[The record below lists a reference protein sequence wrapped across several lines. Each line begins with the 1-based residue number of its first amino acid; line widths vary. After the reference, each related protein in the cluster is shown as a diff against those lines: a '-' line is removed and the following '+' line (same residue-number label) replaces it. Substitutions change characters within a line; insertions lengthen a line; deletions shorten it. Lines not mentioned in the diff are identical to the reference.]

1 LGLCLV
7 AGRQASAGKKKA
19 KKLGGQSA
27 RIAALRRTLNGTLS
41 VCLPQNGGVLS
52 FRRHRGGGGIDYD
65 LAKAVATALGVK
77 LKVVW
82 YESEAEEESNPVDEV
97 NAFISYGLCQMSA
110 SFALFADAIAQGP
123 GRSVRLPRY
132 RHMPEGDVGKIVDL
146 SQLIVSQPYR
156 STRFVV
162 VLPGNSTLKVTRLA
176 DLEGK
181 RILAE
186 EGTLAGA
193 IAMQYQG
200 GSLRATVDL
209 VPPGPKTLWIMEA
222 GKHDAALIE
231 LDKFDAHRKQDRI
244 SKLKL
249 SGYEHSIRYNI
260 ALVSTVMHKDLIAYA
275 NTVIAAGLKD
285 GSIAAMAR
293 RAGMTYR
300 PPDGDR
306 IRGPLSFTELARD

>member
-1 LGLCLV
+1 M
-7 AGRQASAGKKKA
+7 A
-19 KKLGGQSA
+19 
-27 RIAALRRTLNGTLS
+27 
-41 VCLPQNGGVLS
+41 QNGGVLS
-52 FRRHRGGGGIDYD
+52 FRRHKGGGGIDYE
-65 LAKAVATALGVK
+65 LAGAIATALGVK

-82 YESEAEEESNPVDEV
+82 YESENEEESNPVDEV
-97 NAFISYGLCQMSA
+97 NAFMSAGLCELSA
-110 SFALFADAIAQGP
+110 SFPLHADAIAQGP

-132 RHMPEGDVGKIVDL
+132 RHMPESDVGKIVDL
-146 SQLIVSQPYR
+146 SQLIVSRPYR

-176 DLEGK
+176 DLDGK
-181 RILAE
+181 KILAE

-200 GSLRATVDL
+200 GRLRNNVDL
-209 VPPGPKTLWIMEA
+209 VPPGPRTLWIMEA
-222 GKHDAALIE
+222 GKHDAAIVD
-231 LDKFDAHRKQDRI
+231 LDKFDAHRKQNRI

-260 ALVSTVMHKDLIAYA
+260 ALVSIAKHKDLIAYA

-285 GSIAAMAR
+285 GSIATMAR

-300 PPDGDR
+300 PPDGNR
-306 IRGPLSFTELARD
+306 IRGPLSFRELARD